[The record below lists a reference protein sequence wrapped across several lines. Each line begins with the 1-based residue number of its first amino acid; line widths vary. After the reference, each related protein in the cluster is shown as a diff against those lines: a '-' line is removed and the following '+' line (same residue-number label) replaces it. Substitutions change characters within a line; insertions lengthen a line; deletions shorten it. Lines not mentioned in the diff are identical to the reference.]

1 MPSAASSTAPSKV
14 GPATHPDPHP
24 HPAPAAACHTAP
36 MPYGAHP
43 WLTRTPH
50 HAILRLSRNTRTLP
64 GVVLSGSW
72 DKTVKM
78 WDPRAPTGTSQVRSL
93 GDPHNTGPVSPLRN
107 PHSSDSSRVRS
118 RDQGTYTQPERV
130 YTMDVADRKLV
141 VGTAGRHVYIYD
153 VRNMSE
159 TLQKRESSLK
169 YQTRAIS
176 CFPTGEG
183 PKPFPA
189 LMLARLCDAG

>member
-1 MPSAASSTAPSKV
+1 
-14 GPATHPDPHP
+14 
-24 HPAPAAACHTAP
+24 
-36 MPYGAHP
+36 
-43 WLTRTPH
+43 
-50 HAILRLSRNTRTLP
+50 
-64 GVVLSGSW
+64 
-72 DKTVKM
+72 
-78 WDPRAPTGTSQVRSL
+78 
-93 GDPHNTGPVSPLRN
+93 
-107 PHSSDSSRVRS
+107 
-118 RDQGTYTQPERV
+118 
-130 YTMDVADRKLV
+130 MDVADRKLV